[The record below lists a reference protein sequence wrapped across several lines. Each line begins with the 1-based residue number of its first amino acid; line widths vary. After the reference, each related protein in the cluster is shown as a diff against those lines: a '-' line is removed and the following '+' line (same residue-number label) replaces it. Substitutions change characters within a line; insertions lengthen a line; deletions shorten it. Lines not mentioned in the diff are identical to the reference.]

1 MNRRASWRQGSAPG
15 SFHRQLTLVS
25 SVSLLGLAL
34 AISLVSSAFLSRR
47 LDGLALELLGEL
59 TGQLAKESR
68 IVLLGSPDL
77 AAARITEIAAFPG
90 VRQAA
95 VLKPDAE
102 IWAMSAGAG
111 PWPPALA
118 SSEWRNR
125 PALTHENHRYWYF
138 AAPVRLETDVTP
150 LTTPSGSQL
159 LGYIAVAWRKEPLLQ
174 LRSGLFVLNGGL
186 ALILAVGISLGLQY
200 FLRRLTDPL
209 DHLAQVIQRLQN
221 GEVGARAAVAGPAEI
236 REIGRMFNALLE
248 GLERHR
254 TELERH
260 RTELERH
267 RTELESIVEI
277 RTQELRS
284 ARDAALT
291 AERYKS
297 EFMAA
302 MTHEMR
308 TPLQSIMGYTQ
319 AGLREMWFLED
330 EADPVILGKVSNFL
344 RIVLEASDELL
355 SRINQV
361 LEHAAL
367 EAGNREIKPHGVDL
381 PLLLDQVVSII
392 KPLAEG
398 NRNRLDVIR
407 QGPAH
412 VEMDEDKL
420 RQIVRNLLDN
430 ACKFTHDGTVVLEVR
445 SAPDGLTIAVTDS
458 GIGIPADQLDL
469 IFEPFRQVDMSD
481 TRRYG
486 GTGLGLAITKR
497 VCQLLGG
504 TLTVASTPGVG
515 SRFRAEIPLP
525 IRPTTPSR
533 LPVPGG

>member
-1 MNRRASWRQGSAPG
+1 MNRRAWWRQGSAPG

-34 AISLVSSAFLSRR
+34 AISLGSSAFLSHR

-68 IVLLGSPDL
+68 ILLLGSPDL

-102 IWAMSAGAG
+102 IWATSAGAG

-118 SSEWRNR
+118 SGAWRNR

-138 AAPVRLETDVTP
+138 AAPVRLETEVTP

-186 ALILAVGISLGLQY
+186 ALILAVGISIGLQY

-209 DHLAQVIQRLQN
+209 DHLAQVIQRLQK
-221 GEVGARAAVAGPAEI
+221 GEAGARAAVAGPAEL

-330 EADPVILGKVSNFL
+330 EADPVILGKVANFL

-355 SRINQV
+355 ARINQV

-367 EAGNREIKPHGVDL
+367 EAGNREIKPNGVDL
-381 PLLLDQVVSII
+381 PLLLDQVVSIV

-398 NRNRLDVIR
+398 NRNRLEVIR
-407 QGPAH
+407 RGPAH

-525 IRPTTPSR
+525 LRPATPSR